1 MKRFFILVAVIAALT
16 LVGCTENDYAK
27 KGKEMASRLDQAVE
41 KQDKTA
47 ALAVDMA
54 IREAEQE
61 IMALNDSA
69 ALADF
74 REALRESRQRN
85 TPFLTKI
92 KVESGID
99 DEEAVNEVTQD
110 VMNGDVNIE
119 AVTASIDSL
128 LKAEQQKKK
137 K

>member
-1 MKRFFILVAVIAALT
+1 MKRFFILVAAVAALT
-16 LVGCTENDYAK
+16 LVGCTESDYAK
-27 KGKEMASRLDQAVE
+27 RGKEMAAQLDQAVE
-41 KQDKTA
+41 KQDNDA
-47 ALAVDMA
+47 ALDVDKA

-69 ALADF
+69 AIADF

-92 KVESGID
+92 KVESGVD
-99 DEEAVNEVTQD
+99 REEAVKEVTQD
-110 VMNGDVNIE
+110 VMNGDVNIQ

-128 LKAEQQKKK
+128 LKVEEQQKKK
-137 K
+137 

>member
-1 MKRFFILVAVIAALT
+1 MKRFFILVAAVAALT
-16 LVGCTENDYAK
+16 LVGCTESDYAK
-27 KGKEMASRLDQAVE
+27 KGKEMAAQLDQAVE
-41 KQDKTA
+41 KQDKDA
-47 ALAVDMA
+47 ALAVDKA

-69 ALADF
+69 AIADF

-92 KVESGID
+92 KVESGVD
-99 DEEAVNEVTQD
+99 REEAVKEVTQD
-110 VMNGDVNIE
+110 VMNGDVDIQ

-128 LKAEQQKKK
+128 LKVEEQQKKK
-137 K
+137 